1 MNRPKPYST
10 EIITEAAKEYVKK
23 LEHWNE
29 DPDRLEESLIG
40 AFNADLDTFAIAK
53 RLDYDGFDI
62 DEQKYNDLYEAYH
75 IVNEIAK
82 RVLKQWVID
91 EGVKLELPIGTK
103 ITAKNLESPEC
114 EIVQVYPETAEYGVW
129 WEGYRVPKGKGHR
142 IIKCEDIISVF
153 ESNAL

>member
-1 MNRPKPYST
+1 MNRPKAYST

-29 DPDRLEESLIG
+29 DEDRLEESLIG
-40 AFNADLDTFAIAK
+40 AFNSDLDTFAIAK

-62 DEQKYNDLYEAYH
+62 DEQKYDDLSEAYH

-91 EGVKLELPIGTK
+91 EGIKLELPIGSI
-103 ITAKNLESPEC
+103 ITAKNIENKEC
-114 EIVQVYPETAEYGVW
+114 EIVKVYPETAEYGVW
-129 WEGYRVPKGKGHR
+129 WEGHRAVKGKGHR
-142 IIKCEDIISVF
+142 IIKCEDVTSVLV
-153 ESNAL
+153 SNAL

>member
-1 MNRPKPYST
+1 MNRPKPYDRN
-10 EIITEAAKEYVKK
+10 IITAAAKEYVKK

-29 DPDRLEESLIG
+29 DSNRLEQSLIG

-62 DEQKYNDLYEAYH
+62 DEQKYDDLGEAYH
-75 IVNEIAK
+75 VVNKIAK
-82 RVLKQWVID
+82 LALKQWVID
-91 EGVKLELPIGTK
+91 EGIKLELPIGSK
-103 ITAKNLESPEC
+103 ITAKDIESSEC

-129 WEGYRVPKGKGHR
+129 WEGYRVPKGQGHR
-142 IIKCEDIISVF
+142 IIKCEDVMNVL